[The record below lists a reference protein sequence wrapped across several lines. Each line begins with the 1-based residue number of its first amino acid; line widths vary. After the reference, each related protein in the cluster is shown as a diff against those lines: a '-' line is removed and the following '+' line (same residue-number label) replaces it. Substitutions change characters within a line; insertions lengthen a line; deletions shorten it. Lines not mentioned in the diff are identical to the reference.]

1 MGQWSLDFL
10 RQNHVSSSWQVDGAD
25 HASQNNL
32 TVTDVNLFFSIFML
46 KLSGLMQ
53 CNGLNFPANVV
64 MFIFLKTLQNASDAE
79 KTSFKMGDDAR
90 VGSLPTA
97 NKDSKDNLGNY

>member
-1 MGQWSLDFL
+1 
-10 RQNHVSSSWQVDGAD
+10 
-25 HASQNNL
+25 
-32 TVTDVNLFFSIFML
+32 
-46 KLSGLMQ
+46 MQ